1 MDNAMP
7 ARQVDVASGGA
18 GYGQLV
24 SLFNAGA
31 MHIMAEM
38 QNDPLLPGYSFNAH
52 LVAGLTP
59 IEAGGYLDFFIDR
72 PLGMKGFILN
82 LTVRG
87 EGVVKNHGQQFI
99 CKPGDILLFPPGEIH
114 HYGRSPGAQEWYHQ
128 WVYFRPRAY
137 WHEWL
142 NWPAIFAHT
151 GFFRPD
157 EAQAAQFA
165 GLFQQIIDAAQGQGR
180 YSELLAINL
189 LEQMLLRRVEAISES
204 LKAPLDHRVRDA
216 CQYISDHLA
225 DSNFDIAGVAQHVCL
240 SPSRLSHLFRQQL
253 GVSVLSWREDQR
265 ISQAKLLLSTTRMP
279 VASVGRNVGF
289 EDQLYFSRVFKKCTG
304 ASPSEFRAG
313 CEQA

>member
-1 MDNAMP
+1 MP
-7 ARQVDVASGGA
+7 
-18 GYGQLV
+18 
-24 SLFNAGA
+24 
-31 MHIMAEM
+31 EM

-59 IEAGGYLDFFIDR
+59 IEAEGPLDFFIDR
-72 PLGMKGFILN
+72 PLGMKGYILN

-87 EGVVKNHGQQFI
+87 EGVINNQGKNYV
-99 CKPGDILLFPPGEIH
+99 CRPGDILLFPPGEVH
-114 HYGRSPGAQEWYHQ
+114 HYGRSPDSKEWYHQ

-137 WHEWL
+137 WQEWL
-142 NWPAIFAHT
+142 NWDPIFAHT

-157 EAQAAQFA
+157 DTHQQSFSQ
-165 GLFQQIIDAAQGQGR
+165 LFGQIIDAGQAEGR
-180 YSELLAINL
+180 YAELLAINL
-189 LEQMLLRRVEAISES
+189 LEQLLLRRMEAMNAS
-204 LKAPLDHRVRDA
+204 LNPPLDNRVRDA

-225 DSNFDIAGVAQHVCL
+225 DNHFDIASVAQHVCL

-265 ISQAKLLLSTTRMP
+265 ILQAKLLLSTTRMP
-279 VASVGRNVGF
+279 IASVGRNVGF

-313 CEQA
+313 CE